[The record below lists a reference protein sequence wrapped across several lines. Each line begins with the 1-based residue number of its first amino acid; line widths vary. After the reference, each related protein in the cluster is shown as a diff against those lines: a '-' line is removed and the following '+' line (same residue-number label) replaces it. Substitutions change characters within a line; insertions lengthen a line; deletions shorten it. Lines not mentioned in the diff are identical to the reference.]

1 MEIYELLYRLG
12 VTANYTG
19 FFYTA
24 YAVQLCAEHPD
35 RLMLV
40 TKWVYPDVAK
50 RYRTNWK
57 AVERNIRTAGRIL
70 EHKPCNAQLLAI
82 LSYSLLLP
90 RATRL
95 TARRLDEAVALSR
108 EDHDMGVVDEPA
120 NERDDEPVVP
130 KDCVPLDEL
139 KVK

>member
-1 MEIYELLYRLG
+1 MEEGRSHLE
-12 VTANYTG
+12 
-19 FFYTA
+19 
-24 YAVQLCAEHPD
+24 QL
-35 RLMLV
+35 
-40 TKWVYPDVAK
+40 
-50 RYRTNWK
+50 
-57 AVERNIRTAGRIL
+57 AGRIL

-108 EDHDMGVVDEPA
+108 EDHDMGVVDESA

>member
-1 MEIYELLYRLG
+1 M
-12 VTANYTG
+12 
-19 FFYTA
+19 
-24 YAVQLCAEHPD
+24 
-35 RLMLV
+35 
-40 TKWVYPDVAK
+40 
-50 RYRTNWK
+50 
-57 AVERNIRTAGRIL
+57 

-108 EDHDMGVVDEPA
+108 EDHDMGVDESA

>member
-1 MEIYELLYRLG
+1 MLNENMKAIRKAKGLSQQELAIKLNVVRQTISKWEQGRSHLE
-12 VTANYTG
+12 
-19 FFYTA
+19 
-24 YAVQLCAEHPD
+24 QL
-35 RLMLV
+35 
-40 TKWVYPDVAK
+40 
-50 RYRTNWK
+50 
-57 AVERNIRTAGRIL
+57 AGRIL

-108 EDHDMGVVDEPA
+108 EDHDMGVVDESA